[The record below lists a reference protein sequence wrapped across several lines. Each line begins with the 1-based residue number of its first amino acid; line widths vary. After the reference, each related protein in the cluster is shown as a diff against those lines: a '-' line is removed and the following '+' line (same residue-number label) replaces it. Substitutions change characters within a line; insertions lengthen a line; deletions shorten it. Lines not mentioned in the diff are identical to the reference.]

1 MGVLPTLYPF
11 TAVCAWMFILKVMYS
26 RYQIY
31 LDVES
36 KEATDQLLFEMQK
49 VIASKST
56 SQEDFFWNA
65 GVMMETLLKDVRAND
80 NTLVEPFL
88 KIRSRM
94 TAGLYHDGVAR
105 LTELTRFRETTN
117 PSLYEA
123 RAILPS
129 PPVSMSSHLPSP
141 FLSSEDLTPPSG
153 SINTKPVFAEMWDG
167 TQVLD
172 GQLVA
177 EPGKLDME
185 WLADAFLQSEH
196 TGAPSY
202 VSPGLLMVQ

>member
-1 MGVLPTLYPF
+1 
-11 TAVCAWMFILKVMYS
+11 MFILKVMYS
-26 RYQIY
+26 RYQMY

-36 KEATDQLLFEMQK
+36 KEATDQLLLNMQR

-56 SQEDFFWNA
+56 SRGDFFSKA
-65 GVMMETLLKDVRAND
+65 GVMMETLLKHARAND

-88 KIRSRM
+88 TIRSRM
-94 TAGLYHDGVAR
+94 TASLYHDGVAR
-105 LTELTRFRETTN
+105 LTELTRLREV
-117 PSLYEA
+117 SDSIHYEA
-123 RAILPS
+123 KTILPS
-129 PPVSMSSHLPSP
+129 PPVSMSSHMSTP
-141 FLSSEDLTPPSG
+141 FLSSDDLTPPSESLNG
-153 SINTKPVFAEMWDG
+153 KPMFAEMWDG

-172 GQLVA
+172 GPMVA
-177 EPGKLDME
+177 EPGKLDMD